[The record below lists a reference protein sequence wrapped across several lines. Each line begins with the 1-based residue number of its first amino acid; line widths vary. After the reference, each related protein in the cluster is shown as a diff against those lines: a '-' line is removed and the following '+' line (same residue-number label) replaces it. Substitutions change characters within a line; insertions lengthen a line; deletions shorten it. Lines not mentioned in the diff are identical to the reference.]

1 MKHLLSFTLSYM
13 MNAIQSN
20 IKPVY
25 VALNHNLFL
34 LFIEKCDYIFFNT
47 PVYEIGT
54 EMPF

>member
-1 MKHLLSFTLSYM
+1 M